1 MEQFVYGLLA
11 GTALGMWL
19 AILLYTVTG
28 KRQQGWPLRR
38 KKKQDE
44 QPAAQALSDDG
55 PEDDFDDA
63 YYAQH
68 FPDDGPATTSA
79 SDLEPPAEPASAPAP
94 SPDVA
99 KATATVDEAANETVN
114 KNANVAVVYTDM
126 GSDAGKNAD
135 QNKVSDTSGNPES
148 GEDEAY
154 RRLVAK
160 MDGDVAATD
169 RLIAYERERA
179 PAAPRANLIQNA
191 LDRLEYGPQ

>member
-1 MEQFVYGLLA
+1 MEQFLYGLLA

-44 QPAAQALSDDG
+44 QSAAQALSDDG

-63 YYAQH
+63 YYAQR

-79 SDLEPPAEPASAPAP
+79 SDPEPPVEPASAPDP
-94 SPDVA
+94 STDVA
-99 KATATVDEAANETVN
+99 KSTASVDEAANEIVN
-114 KNANVAVVYTDM
+114 GNANVFVVYTDT
-126 GSDAGKNAD
+126 GSDAGQNVG
-135 QNKVSDTSGNPES
+135 QNKVSDASDNQES
-148 GEDEAY
+148 GEDEVY

-160 MDGDVAATD
+160 MDGDVEATD